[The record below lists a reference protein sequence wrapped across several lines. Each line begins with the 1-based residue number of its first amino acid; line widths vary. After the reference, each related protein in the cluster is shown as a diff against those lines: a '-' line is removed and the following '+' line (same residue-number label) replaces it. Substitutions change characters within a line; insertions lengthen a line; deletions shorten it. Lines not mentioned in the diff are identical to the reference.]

1 MTRDIRFPIFG
12 EVVRARRRRGLLE
25 DVLGGAVILVAW
37 ILLWSFFAV
46 AVVEPAARL
55 HAGVAGPGASASAMA
70 HEEL

>member
-12 EVVRARRRRGLLE
+12 EVVSARRRRGFLE
-25 DVLGGAVILVAW
+25 DVLGGAVVLLAW

-55 HAGVAGPGASASAMA
+55 HAGIGAPGAVTAN
-70 HEEL
+70 EEL